1 MNHITIS
8 GRLTKS
14 IRSNSVQG
22 TPVVNFTVAAEM
34 GMKPQLVTMNGKE
47 VLAMVPATSYLDVA
61 AWGPDAASASTLE
74 AGQEVSFVLA
84 GLGSKAREY
93 NGKILSDVT
102 ARATNVVAG
111 AKAKAKATE
120 AVAAATVPS
129 DEIPF

>member
-1 MNHITIS
+1 MNNITIV

-34 GMKPQLVTMNGKE
+34 GLKPQLVTVNGKE

-61 AWGPDAASASTLE
+61 AWGNDAASASHLE
-74 AGQEVSFVLA
+74 AGQEVSFTLA

-102 ARATNVVAG
+102 ARATNVIAG
-111 AKAKAKATE
+111 AKAKAKTAPATTE
-120 AVAAATVPS
+120 APS
-129 DEIPF
+129 DTIPF

>member
-1 MNHITIS
+1 MNNITIV

-34 GMKPQLVTMNGKE
+34 GLKPQLVTVNGKE

-61 AWGPDAASASTLE
+61 AWGNDAASASHLE
-74 AGQEVSFVLA
+74 AGQEVSFTLA

-102 ARATNVVAG
+102 ARATNVIAG
-111 AKAKAKATE
+111 AKAKAKTE
-120 AVAAATVPS
+120 APVAAASS
-129 DEIPF
+129 DTIPF

>member
-1 MNHITIS
+1 MNNVTIV
-8 GRLTKS
+8 GRLTKA

-34 GMKPQLVTMNGKE
+34 GLKPQLVTMNGKE
-47 VLAMVPATSYLDVA
+47 VLAMVPATSYLDCA
-61 AWGPDAASASTLE
+61 AWGADAASASTLQP
-74 AGQEVSFVLA
+74 GQEVSFTLA

-102 ARATNVVAG
+102 ARVTSIVPGAF
-111 AKAKAKATE
+111 AKAKTAP
-120 AVAAATVPS
+120 VAATAAPS

>member
-1 MNHITIS
+1 MNNIQIV
-8 GRLTKS
+8 GRLTKA

-34 GMKPQLVTMNGKE
+34 GLKPQLVTLNGKE
-47 VLAMVPATSYLDVA
+47 TLAMVPATSYLDVA
-61 AWGPDAASASTLE
+61 AWGADATSAARLL
-74 AGQEVSFVLA
+74 AGQEVTFTLA

-102 ARATNVVAG
+102 ARATNVIPGAF
-111 AKAKAKATE
+111 AKAKSAP
-120 AVAAATVPS
+120 VAAAAAPT